1 MASFA
6 EGLVWR
12 LCKPLLALAF
22 GCAVFL
28 LMHRWFEMRLAAQ
41 AQGAPPVRRQA
52 PAPPPPSPD
61 VDLAPSP
68 FACRADLRRKLSRA
82 RTPAENVRCVLQLES
97 WDAARLG
104 YRPAELIRAARG
116 SFVAVVESDPEEWL
130 PVLWKHHVPVREVGA
145 AIVPALARALASD
158 DERVHPMAVE
168 MLAALGSDAEAARP
182 AVRALLARDD
192 WEVEYSARRALVAM
206 GDDPAEHVDALVAG
220 LRATSSD
227 QRECAARYL
236 GKMGRDA
243 QDAVPALAEAL
254 EGESPVTQAA
264 AEAIGLIAARP
275 DAAVPALLA
284 LLDSDLS
291 EEPLGSSIKC
301 WAVTALTV
309 FAGRDQ
315 RATEFVQE
323 VLDSAGAWPAR
334 YARCTVWALERVGA
348 ENREPALLIGQ
359 ALDEG
364 VPLSYTLTVVL
375 SLAPDPPPAFV
386 ELASKVAL
394 RGGDVSVQRAVQ
406 YLGTLARRPESC
418 AEAMSALLAV
428 AGNRGSTG
436 RVAAVGAIS
445 PSVACMQGEA
455 AVVLAGILAEDGYAL
470 DDEGRYVIVRHALC
484 SLADLGPTA
493 SRAEREVRE
502 LKARYPG
509 SKAREIDRETG
520 IVSLPELADAA
531 LAAMQLGGPVDKVE

>member
-1 MASFA
+1 MASSA
-6 EGLVWR
+6 EGLGWR
-12 LCKPLLALAF
+12 VCKPVLALAF

-28 LMHRWFEMRLAAQ
+28 LMHRWVETGLASQ
-41 AQGAPPVRRQA
+41 AQYVPPVGRQT
-52 PAPPPPSPD
+52 PAPPPPPPD
-61 VDLAPSP
+61 VDLAASP

-82 RTPAENVRCVLQLES
+82 RTPAESVRLVLQLES

-104 YRPAELIRAARG
+104 YRPAELIRAARD

-130 PVLWKHHVPVREVGA
+130 PVLWKHRVPVRAVGA
-145 AIVPALARALASD
+145 AIAPVLARALASD

-168 MLAALGSDAEAARP
+168 MLAELGSDAEAARP
-182 AVRALLARDD
+182 AVRALLDRDD
-192 WEVEYSARRALVAM
+192 WEVECSARRALVAI

-227 QRECAARYL
+227 QRGCAARCL

-264 AEAIGLIAARP
+264 AEAIGLIAAGP

-301 WAVTALTV
+301 WAVVALTV

-323 VLDSAGAWPAR
+323 VLDPAGAWPAR

-348 ENREPALLIGQ
+348 ENREPALLIRQ

-364 VPLSYTLTVVL
+364 LPPPYGLTVVL
-375 SLAPDPPPAFV
+375 SVAPDPPPAFID
-386 ELASKVAL
+386 LASRVA
-394 RGGDVSVQRAVQ
+394 RDGDEVSVQRAVQ

-428 AGNRGSTG
+428 AANRGSTG
-436 RVAAVGAIS
+436 RVAAVGAVS
-445 PSVACMQGEA
+445 PGVECMQGEA
-455 AVVLAGILAEDGYAL
+455 AVVFTGILAEDGYAL
-470 DDEGRYVIVRHALC
+470 DGEGRYATVRHVLC
-484 SLADLGPTA
+484 ALADLGPAA

-502 LKARYPG
+502 LKARYEG
-509 SKAREIDRETG
+509 SKAQEIDEATG

-531 LAAMQLGGPVDKVE
+531 LAAMHPARPADEAE